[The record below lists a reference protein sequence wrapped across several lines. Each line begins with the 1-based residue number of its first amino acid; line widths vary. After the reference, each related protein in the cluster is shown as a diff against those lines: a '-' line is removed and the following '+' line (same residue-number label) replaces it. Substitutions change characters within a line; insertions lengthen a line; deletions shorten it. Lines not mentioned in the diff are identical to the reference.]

1 MAVQKPRGVQEEQPV
16 LWLGM
21 VGFAPT
27 QRKSIEAAV
36 ARATGSAQWRI
47 CPFGDA
53 DGWWVNG
60 AKCSITEGG
69 RLKVA
74 PGLPTEH
81 TLRLELPDV
90 DRPLAFAEP
99 VAPANLEALCVFDP
113 ASEAGIHATLGRF
126 EKWLQPVRVRFAL
139 GAMLLARD
147 SEDRRGTYHLS
158 HRSTLLAVVDFQQG
172 MAAIAPKA
180 QPPDLWE
187 AVWEKRPS
195 AAGLPPHGFKS
206 STITELAWSYVRRT
220 ERDMLPARYRT
231 EKIFYR
237 HVPRVPMRQLRDSQ
251 LMLLR
256 ELSAEPGTLQSLFE
270 RTAVPL
276 PQLAHDLA
284 CLYYAGSVTTSPET
298 IEQGAGPDV
307 NSVGLWPESVAS
319 TGGDSRSR
327 HDLTAPAILERR
339 PRPARSGDEA

>member
-1 MAVQKPRGVQEEQPV
+1 MAVQRLRGAQREQPV

-21 VGFAPT
+21 VGFPPAE
-27 QRKSIEAAV
+27 RKSVEAAV
-36 ARATGSAQWRI
+36 ARASGAAQWRI
-47 CPFGDA
+47 SPFGDA

-60 AKCSITEGG
+60 AKCSIAEGG

-74 PGLPTEH
+74 PGLPTER
-81 TLRLELPDV
+81 TLRLELPEV

-99 VAPANLEALCVFDP
+99 VVPSNLEALCVFDP
-113 ASEAGIHATLGRF
+113 ASEPSIHEALARF
-126 EKWLQPVRVRFAL
+126 EKWLQPVRVHFAL

-158 HRSTLLAVVDFQQG
+158 HRGTLLAVVDFQQG
-172 MAAIAPKA
+172 LAATAPKV

-187 AVWEKRPS
+187 AAWEKRPS

-206 STITELAWSYVRRT
+206 CTITELAWGYVRRT
-220 ERDMLPARYRT
+220 DRDMLPPRYRT

-256 ELSAEPGTLQSLFE
+256 ELSAEPGTLQSLFQ
-270 RTAVPL
+270 RTSVPL

-298 IEQGAGPDV
+298 IDQGAGPD
-307 NSVGLWPESVAS
+307 SVGLWPESVAS
-319 TGGDSRSR
+319 TGGDNRSR
-327 HDLTAPAILERR
+327 HDMTAPAILERR
-339 PRPARSGDEA
+339 PRPPRPDDEDAD